1 MKNQIIIAL
10 AFLISTFSFAQ
21 KKELRA
27 VEKSIK
33 NNNYSEAK
41 ATLKQLE
48 PMLPTMDDKYKPEYY
63 FLKGQAFYANGAG
76 SNEDIKMALQNLDKV
91 KGAYTAEVAELKK
104 NMVNNLLTKGNAAYE
119 KKDFSTSSKYFEE
132 AYRASAKDTLYLYY
146 AAATAVNV
154 QDYDRALGLYE
165 ELKNLGYT
173 GIEKQ
178 YYATNVETNKEELF
192 DNKSLRDISVKA
204 KTHIKPTERLTESK
218 KAEIV
223 KNIALIYVSKDDNE
237 KALAA
242 MKDARAE
249 SPDDINLILSEANV
263 YYKMG
268 NTEEFRKLLE
278 LATTK
283 DPKNAE
289 LQYNLGVIS
298 ADSDHPEEART
309 YYQKAI
315 ELDPNYINAYINLAA
330 LILNSEQPIIEE
342 MNSLGTSKADNIK
355 YDELKAKRQKLYTDA
370 VPYLEKA
377 LDIDSKNINA
387 AKTLM
392 NIYSATGETAKFKD
406 LKAKVDALESEN

>member
-1 MKNQIIIAL
+1 
-10 AFLISTFSFAQ
+10 
-21 KKELRA
+21 
-27 VEKSIK
+27 
-33 NNNYSEAK
+33 
-41 ATLKQLE
+41 
-48 PMLPTMDDKYKPEYY
+48 
-63 FLKGQAFYANGAG
+63 
-76 SNEDIKMALQNLDKV
+76 
-91 KGAYTAEVAELKK
+91 VAELKK
-104 NMVNNLLTKGNAAYE
+104 TMVNNLLTKGNAAYE
-119 KKDFSTSSKYFEE
+119 KKDFSSSSKYFED
-132 AYRASAKDTLYLYY
+132 AYRASTKDTLYLYY

-154 QDYDRALGLYE
+154 QEYDRALKLYE
-165 ELKNLGYT
+165 ELKKLGYT

-178 YYATNVETNKEELF
+178 YFATNVETNKEELF
-192 DNKSLRDISVKA
+192 DNKSVRDISVKA
-204 KTHIKPTERLTESK
+204 KTYINPTERFTESK

-283 DPKNAE
+283 DPKNPE

-298 ADSDHPEEART
+298 ADSDHPDEARA
-309 YYQKAI
+309 YYEKAI

-355 YDELKAKRQKLYTDA
+355 YDELKEKRQKLYSDA
-370 VPYLEKA
+370 IPYLEKA

-406 LKAKVDALESEN
+406 MKAKVEALESEN